1 MQLVLCRYG
10 DSKFASATAFNPIMH
25 VLRCLSFH
33 KYVIICYTP
42 LLFIYVHL
50 IMLSLVQSILVL
62 TLYVRLSLGC
72 IGLVYLGSL
81 IFSKGVLV

>member
-1 MQLVLCRYG
+1 MEIQ
-10 DSKFASATAFNPIMH
+10 FASTTAFNPIMH
-25 VLRCLSFH
+25 GLRYLSFS
-33 KYVIICYTP
+33 KDVIICYTC
-42 LLFIYVHL
+42 LLFIYVYL
-50 IMLSLVQSILVL
+50 ILLSLVQSILVL